1 MIELSPEVSIYKL
14 IYNSSYY
21 LLDFI
26 YHYFEPNVIIFFTNY
41 VGFIS
46 HELIIILIFGYNK
59 VSNFNPCSF
68 MCIFP

>member
-21 LLDFI
+21 LLDFT
-26 YHYFEPNVIIFFTNY
+26 YHYFEPNY